1 VEVHVCRWAGVG
13 VGECAVLSKCGVWVG
28 VGECD
33 EMSKRVQLNWVGVGV
48 GACDMSS

>member
-1 VEVHVCRWAGVG
+1 
-13 VGECAVLSKCGVWVG
+13 VWVG